1 MAYGR
6 REPETPR
13 VRLWKVGGSAMQP
26 SGAAGRSRVVTAVSS
41 TLDLALEV
49 DFESFVATHQVGLRR
64 YALALTGNG
73 HDADDL
79 LQTTLVKLYLAW
91 DRIDDKS
98 HLGAY
103 ARVTMARS
111 YVSIWRRWAS
121 HESPIASLPDFPGVA
136 TDATADR
143 DLIWRG
149 LDRLGRRQRAVVV
162 LRYFEDLD
170 LATIADTLGISVGT
184 VKSQLSR
191 ALDNLRDSLG
201 SQES

>member
-1 MAYGR
+1 
-6 REPETPR
+6 
-13 VRLWKVGGSAMQP
+13 MQP
-26 SGAAGRSRVVTAVSS
+26 SGVPGRSRVMTALSP
-41 TLDLALEV
+41 TLELAPDL
-49 DFESFVATHQVGLRR
+49 DFESFVASQQIGLRR

-91 DRIDDKS
+91 DRIDDTA
-98 HLGAY
+98 HLGSY

-111 YVSIWRRWAS
+111 YVSIWRRWGS
-121 HESPIASLPDFPGVA
+121 HESPSASPPDVPVA
-136 TDATADR
+136 SPDTTADR

-149 LDRLGRRQRAVVV
+149 LSRLGRRQRAVVV
-162 LRYFEDLD
+162 LRYYEDLD

-191 ALDNLRDSLG
+191 ALDNLRQSLG
-201 SQES
+201 GDPS

>member
-1 MAYGR
+1 MTALS
-6 REPETPR
+6 PTVLVAPD
-13 VRLWKVGGSAMQP
+13 VGFDNF
-26 SGAAGRSRVVTAVSS
+26 VS
-41 TLDLALEV
+41 
-49 DFESFVATHQVGLRR
+49 THQLQLRR
-64 YALALTGNG
+64 YALALTGNR

-91 DRIDDKS
+91 SRLGDHD
-98 HLGAY
+98 HLAAY

-111 YVSIWRRWAS
+111 YVSAWRRWGR
-121 HESPIASLPDFPGVA
+121 HESPTSELPEVRVA
-136 TDATADR
+136 DADAIADR

-170 LATIADTLGISVGT
+170 LAGIAEALGISVGT

-191 ALDNLRDSLG
+191 ALDNLRESLAG
-201 SQES
+201 EAS

>member
-1 MAYGR
+1 
-6 REPETPR
+6 
-13 VRLWKVGGSAMQP
+13 MQP
-26 SGAAGRSRVVTAVSS
+26 SGGPRRSRVMTASS
-41 TLDLALEV
+41 PTLELAPDI
-49 DFESFVATHQVGLRR
+49 DFESFVASHQIGLRR

-91 DRIDDKS
+91 DRIDDRA

-111 YVSIWRRWAS
+111 YVSIWRRWGS
-121 HESPIASLPDFPGVA
+121 HESPSASPPDVPVMGPD
-136 TDATADR
+136 TTADR

-201 SQES
+201 GDES

>member
-1 MAYGR
+1 
-6 REPETPR
+6 
-13 VRLWKVGGSAMQP
+13 MQP
-26 SGAAGRSRVVTAVSS
+26 SEPPGRFRVMTASS
-41 TLDLALEV
+41 PTLELAPDV
-49 DFESFVATHQVGLRR
+49 GFESFVATHQVRLRR

-91 DRIDDKS
+91 DRLDDGGS
-98 HLGAY
+98 VAAY
-103 ARVTMARS
+103 ARITMARS
-111 YVSIWRRWAS
+111 YVSAWRRWGS
-121 HESPIASLPDFPGVA
+121 HESPTASPPELPTPGA
-136 TDATADR
+136 DATGDR

-170 LATIADTLGISVGT
+170 LATIAETLGISIGT

-191 ALDNLRDSLG
+191 ALDHLRDYLG
-201 SQES
+201 SDES